1 MSDCSAQPATKS
13 SAHGAGSP
21 LRGARLLLVLLLLGG
36 FIVSLPGCSGCIS
49 DPATAAKKK
58 ADEEAAKKKKKQ
70 KDSEKPKPD
79 FEQMQTRLLPSNDPT
94 LAKKVPSLHIKAG
107 HWAAVS
113 ASTKANNYD
122 FVGELAT
129 FVEQPLTN
137 PVLPLELDDT
147 NSRISVWRPA
157 SLPKGQT
164 KRFESLIFI
173 PKRKSV
179 SGLNYPLRS
188 ELRGQRGGSIVEVDS
203 FVATETLREYQH
215 LFVVLSSNPATYS
228 SLGKLHS
235 ISMPEVDA
243 GGMGSDPLQ
252 YYYVLAPNV
261 ERSAPLAEH
270 SLAWTS
276 TAFVLW
282 DDINPDILT
291 AEQQQAMLDWLHWG
305 GQIIISGPGSLD
317 KLRGKFLHAYL
328 PAEAA
333 ETVKLDEGAFAE
345 LNQTWSLSDAKKR
358 FRQIKIIP
366 DRPMVGIRFKKHVD
380 AVEVP
385 GTGGLVVERRIGQGR
400 IVATAFPLSD
410 VRIKQWKNFDGFF
423 NNVLLRR
430 PPRRFSSNEW
440 ANLSFEWDDRQL
452 RSMRLEPRLGSA
464 VRYLTRDVGRLKD
477 DPTRRAE
484 PAVTLPEVMPGAAIA
499 AGQMYSGIDPRSLP
513 IDTTTIHP
521 DVDDWHFA
529 GYEAAPRSGVAA
541 WSDDSAVS
549 NSVRQSLTEAAG
561 IEIPRA
567 DFVFK
572 VLAIYLAVLVPLNWF
587 VFWILGRVEWA
598 WIAAPLIAVVGA
610 GAVIRLAQLD
620 IGFARSRTEIAVLE
634 VQGGYDRAHLTRYTA
649 LYTSLSSTYTLA
661 FEETSA
667 LALPFASP
675 ATGALTEAQQIAA
688 INDVRFRIGQ
698 DKSLTGVLVQ
708 SNSTGMVHS
717 EQMFDLGGKLTLL
730 GDDAQ
735 GWTIKNTSSVTIR
748 EAGILRRTPAGVFQ
762 SAFVAKLEAGTSSP
776 LAFAPLPLDAD
787 GLVARWWLPEWEKS
801 TVLGYGVAGPDA
813 SRVRLTRV
821 ARLAAEQLRLL
832 PGDVRLVG
840 WTDED
845 LPGMSIT
852 PHAPQNTMYTLVVA
866 HLVRGALVPPRPD
879 ANVAED
885 FYEPPLEVDAE
896 GNPIE
901 PPQEDTGVEV
911 PEAAPQAPLP
921 PAPPAG
927 GDADPAEPAANPAE
941 NNVPPPT
948 NEGDPAEA
956 KPAEEKPTDET
967 PAGQDP
973 PTTDSP

>member
-1 MSDCSAQPATKS
+1 MPDCSARPRRKS
-13 SAHGAGSP
+13 AGGAGSP
-21 LRGARLLLVLLLLGG
+21 LCGAKLLLVLLLLGG
-36 FIVSLPGCSGCIS
+36 LIVSLPGCSGCVS

-58 ADEEAAKKKKKQ
+58 EDEEAAKKKKKK

-79 FEQMQTRLLPSNDPT
+79 FEQLQTRLLPSNDPT
-94 LAKKVPSLHIKAG
+94 LANKVPKLHIKAG

-122 FVGELAT
+122 FIGELAT

-137 PVLPLELDDT
+137 PILPLELDDT
-147 NSRISVWRPA
+147 NSRLSVWRPA

-164 KRFESLIFI
+164 KRFESLMFV

-188 ELRGQRGGSIVEVDS
+188 ELRGQRGGSIVAVDS

-215 LFVVLSSNPATYS
+215 LFVVLASNPATYS
-228 SLGKLHS
+228 SLSKLHS

-243 GGMGSDPLQ
+243 GGMGSDPLR
-252 YYYVLAPNV
+252 YYYIIAPNV

-282 DDINPDILT
+282 DDVDPDILT
-291 AEQQQAMLDWLHWG
+291 AEQQRAMLDWLHWG

-328 PAEAA
+328 PAESA
-333 ETVKLDEGAFAE
+333 ETIRLDETAFTE

-358 FRQIKIIP
+358 FRQIKVIP

-380 AVEVP
+380 AVDVL

-440 ANLSFEWDDRQL
+440 ANLSFEWDDKYL
-452 RSMRLEPRLGSA
+452 RSMRLEPRLGST
-464 VRYLTRDVGRLKD
+464 VRYVSRDAGRLKD
-477 DPTRRAE
+477 DPARRPE
-484 PAVTLPEVMPGAAIA
+484 PAVLLPEVMPGAGIG
-499 AGQMYSGIDPRSLP
+499 AGGMYGGIDPNTLP
-513 IDTTTIHP
+513 VDTTSLHP
-521 DVDDWHFA
+521 DLDDWHFA
-529 GYEAAPRSGVAA
+529 GFEAAPRSGVAA

-549 NSVRQSLTEAAG
+549 NAVRQSLTEAAG

-598 WIAAPLIAVVGA
+598 WVAAPLIAVVGA

-649 LYTSLSSTYTLA
+649 LYTSLSSTYTLS
-661 FEETSA
+661 FDETSS

-717 EQMFDLGGKLTLL
+717 EQMFNLEGKLSLV
-730 GDDAQ
+730 GDDTQ

-748 EAGILRRTPAGVFQ
+748 EAGILRRTPAGVLQ
-762 SAFVAKLEAGTSSP
+762 SAYVAKLDAGTSSP
-776 LAFAPLPLDAD
+776 LAFAPLPADAN
-787 GLVARWWLPEWEKS
+787 GVAAARWLPEWDKS
-801 TVLGYGVAGPDA
+801 TVLGSGQAGPEA

-840 WTDED
+840 WADED
-845 LPGMSIT
+845 LPGMTIS

-866 HLVRGALVPPRPD
+866 HLLRGELPRVRPD

-885 FYEPPLEVDAE
+885 FYEPPLEVDAD

-901 PPQEDTGVEV
+901 PPLDDTGVEV
-911 PEAAPQAPLP
+911 PEVAPPAPLP

-927 GDADPAEPAANPAE
+927 GDADPAES
-941 NNVPPPT
+941 
-948 NEGDPAEA
+948 
-956 KPAEEKPTDET
+956 
-967 PAGQDP
+967 
-973 PTTDSP
+973 DSPTS